1 MVRRKRLGVLVLTL
15 LVGLPFASW
24 GAGETPLARLE
35 IQPTRVDWLP
45 QEAQK
50 SLELRIA
57 GPANLYIQ
65 KQFAAGEAPSFDALD
80 RPLPD
85 GVYTYELQ
93 AEGAAVQSGHL
104 WVKDGRFVEPPAPES
119 RPPLRNVTAQAS
131 VIPDDLVVQG
141 QACIGANCGAAD
153 ANGPALKI
161 KETNNY
167 QIKFDALNCCLPWE
181 QAWILQANEPGVNGD
196 FTIRTTGTVPFR
208 IMPNAPDNSF
218 VLFGNGNL
226 GLGTSTP
233 AVRLDVKA
241 NAAGQVA
248 ARLQNSSATG
258 HSGIH
263 YLDQAGNVDL
273 YFGID
278 NAASTTRLDSVNNNP
293 ILILTNSTERMR
305 VTSTGNVGI
314 GTSNP
319 TARLEVSGG
328 EVRFPPAGG
337 APGFTHFNLSDGKN
351 YIRGTT
357 IIADNAGSVG
367 IGTTSPSS
375 KLHVNGGDIRVSGG
389 SFIDDGTTLN
399 VPDYVFEPD
408 YRLMPLDELKEFIA
422 REKHLPN
429 VPSAETVKKEGLNL
443 SQVQMRLLEKLEEL
457 TLYTLKQDEQVK
469 ALQSENARLN
479 ARLEALEQEQ

>member
-1 MVRRKRLGVLVLTL
+1 MVRRTRLTVLVLTL
-15 LVGLPFASW
+15 LAGLPFAVQ
-24 GAGETPLARLE
+24 GAEKTPLARLE

-65 KQFAAGEAPSFDALD
+65 KQFAAGEAPSFNALD

-104 WVKDGRFVEPPAPES
+104 WVKAGRFVEPPAPES

-226 GLGTSTP
+226 GLGTLTP
-233 AVRLDVKA
+233 AARLDVKA

-293 ILILTNSTERMR
+293 IVILTNSAERMR
-305 VTSTGNVGI
+305 ITPSLIYVPS
-314 GTSNP
+314 
-319 TARLEVSGG
+319 G
-328 EVRFPPAGG
+328 EVRIPGG
-337 APGFTHFNLSDGKN
+337 SASANGWPTHFNWPADGKN

-357 IIADNAGSVG
+357 VIADDGGSVG
-367 IGTTSPSS
+367 IGTQTPSS

-408 YRLMPLDELKEFIA
+408 YRLMPLDELREFVA

-469 ALQSENARLN
+469 ALQSENAKLN